1 MKTALERA
9 DKLVGGGA
17 AEGAQQDEPAGPAGS
32 GLDFRSFRFYGSFGG
47 SVFQC
52 RFLFG

>member
-1 MKTALERA
+1 MKTSLERA
-9 DKLVGGGA
+9 DKLAGGGA
-17 AEGAQQDEPAGPAGS
+17 AEGAQQGEPPGQPGS

-52 RFLFG
+52 GFLCG